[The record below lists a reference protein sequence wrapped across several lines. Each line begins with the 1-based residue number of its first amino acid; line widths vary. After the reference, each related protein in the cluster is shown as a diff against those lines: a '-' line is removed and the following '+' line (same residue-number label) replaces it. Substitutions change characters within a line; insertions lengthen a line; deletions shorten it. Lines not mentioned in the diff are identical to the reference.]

1 MFGDQK
7 DCFVFKRSIPDNK
20 LYNSKERTVILYFH
34 ID

>member
-7 DCFVFKRSIPDNK
+7 LFCVPELLPDNK
-20 LYNSKERTVILYFH
+20 LYNSRKIVILYFH